1 MLLTT
6 TATAAK
12 TTSLGKK
19 VRSVSK
25 FTTLVPFHTI
35 CLMLGNLEVD
45 SKRLHVSKAYAK
57 RRTFH
62 ETNKT
67 LISLRAEALRPS

>member
-35 CLMLGNLEVD
+35 CLMLGN
-45 SKRLHVSKAYAK
+45 SKGL
-57 RRTFH
+57 
-62 ETNKT
+62 
-67 LISLRAEALRPS
+67 